1 MGNGKAV
8 LLYLLAVAAGWGI
21 VAALIPVVGSWQR
34 DGSEAAAESHA
45 PSKTGRI
52 RSTAEMAA
60 GQKLLQRLTDASKA
74 DHPVGANS
82 DPGPELSLRD
92 LVDTFVKES
101 GFDPAA
107 RGPSLSSDDESLSA
121 EEQIASVEYNT
132 NLHRL
137 LETYLGGE
145 HGPDSTHA
153 FLLGRLDAGAIYDSL
168 AAHLPGAA
176 ADHTLRRALYNQ
188 LAPVD
193 PGRAAALLA
202 TLSDEEAAQWKRDL
216 FAIRSSAFTPDTAFA
231 LLSSTPP
238 SGDPVA
244 VEMQAAAWNVATRE
258 FLERYRSDYLPWVE
272 QLSAGPLRE
281 EAAAALLHS
290 LEKDDLAGYR
300 RIRALVTAPRTLAS
314 FPPR

>member
-1 MGNGKAV
+1 MGKGKAV
-8 LLYLLAVAAGWGI
+8 LLHLLAVAAGWGI
-21 VAALIPVVGSWQR
+21 VAALRPMVGSR
-34 DGSEAAAESHA
+34 LGGGEAAAESRA
-45 PSKTGRI
+45 PSKTGRV
-52 RSTAEMAA
+52 RSTAEIAA
-60 GQKLLQRLTDASKA
+60 GQKLLQRFTEDRQGDDPGGADA
-74 DHPVGANS
+74 
-82 DPGPELSLRD
+82 DPGPEISLRD
-92 LVDTFVKES
+92 IVDVLCRAT

-107 RGPSLSSDDESLSA
+107 PAPSWDTEGRSA
-121 EEQIASVEYNT
+121 EERMASVKYNR

-137 LETYLGGE
+137 LETYLEGE
-145 HGPDSTHA
+145 HGPDPTHA

-188 LAPVD
+188 LAPLD
-193 PGRAAALLA
+193 PVRAAALLA

-216 FAIRSSAFTPDTAFA
+216 FANRSAAFTPDTAFA

-238 SGDPVA
+238 SGDSVG
-244 VEMQAAAWNVATRE
+244 VEMRAAAWNVATRE

-272 QLSAGPLRE
+272 QLPAGPLRE

-290 LEKDDLAGYR
+290 LEKEDLPGYR
-300 RIRALVTAPRTLAS
+300 RIRALVTDPRTLAS